1 MDDTHYR
8 EAICPACGIID
19 RFGDKWSLRI
29 LFLLHQKGTL
39 RFNELLRNTPN
50 VSQKMLATALKKLE
64 ADKLVNRK
72 LYPEIPPKVEYSL
85 TSLGK
90 SLMSPLD
97 GIIQWALEHSDEIL
111 EHRQKTEKQKKGTV

>member
-1 MDDTHYR
+1 MDKYEVMLYPKAFRD
-8 EAICPACGIID
+8 ID
-19 RFGDKWSLRI
+19 DIYAYIALDKLSPENARGQTDRI
-29 LFLLHQKGTL
+29 W
-39 RFNELLRNTPN
+39 
-50 VSQKMLATALKKLE
+50 TALKKLE

-111 EHRQKTEKQKKGTV
+111 EHRQKTEKQKKV

>member
-8 EAICPACGIID
+8 EAICPACGIIG
-19 RFGDKWSLRI
+19 RFGNKRSGRI

-50 VSQKMLATALKKLE
+50 VSQKMLATALKILE

-97 GIIQWALEHSDEIL
+97 CIIQWALEHSDEIL
-111 EHRQKTEKQKKGTV
+111 EHRQKTEKQKKV